1 MLLTDEFIQV
11 QARDGVGSP
20 GMNSITLTLM
30 VIHLYTP
37 HVYRCI
43 YDGTHS
49 AGCFPALTSCHQDGG
64 NSQLPTV

>member
-11 QARDGVGSP
+11 QAQDGVGSP

-37 HVYRCI
+37 HV
-43 YDGTHS
+43 S
-49 AGCFPALTSCHQDGG
+49 MMALTVLAA
-64 NSQLPTV
+64 SQH